1 MNSLVVVLV
10 MEVAMAE
17 EKAFRLIKDEF
28 LKEMRLVAS
37 LSLSSLRFVL
47 PLLVLCLIFSS
58 AKPHF
63 TPLYNLQMANQLRPH
78 MMKLN
83 ECHHPL
89 CWIVTKYFDVSV

>member
-37 LSLSSLRFVL
+37 LSLSSLLRFA
-47 PLLVLCLIFSS
+47 SS
-58 AKPHF
+58 SFVPHF
-63 TPLYNLQMANQLRPH
+63 Q
-78 MMKLN
+78 
-83 ECHHPL
+83 
-89 CWIVTKYFDVSV
+89 

>member
-37 LSLSSLRFVL
+37 LSLSLLYFVL

-58 AKPHF
+58 SKASFYPTLQFTNGKPIEATHDEAK
-63 TPLYNLQMANQLRPH
+63 
-78 MMKLN
+78 
-83 ECHHPL
+83 
-89 CWIVTKYFDVSV
+89 